1 MSSRNT
7 SANSKLVHKIKILK
21 NQSASAIIEP
31 NWQLVFEVYASVNA
45 IVDKRYILLEGVS
58 FGNVIGEEYYSFR
71 TRYMKGI
78 TTDMRIFFKEFLFDI
93 KRIMNEEHK
102 DRWLNIIALRV

>member
-1 MSSRNT
+1 MSSRNIGI
-7 SANSKLVHKIKILK
+7 NNKLVHKIKILK

-31 NWQLVFEVYASVNA
+31 NWSLVFEVYASVNA
-45 IVDKRYILLEGVS
+45 IVDKRYILLEGIS

-78 TTDMRIFFKEFLFDI
+78 TTDMRIFFNESSFDI
-93 KRIMNEEHK
+93 KRIMNEKHK
-102 DRWLNIIALRV
+102 NRWLNIIALKV